1 MNFYSGNSELLNNLW
16 KILNACYS
24 CFAWFLLYRVR
35 GSCLQDPL
43 SESGMVEHTFN
54 LRTWKTKPG
63 GSLSSRSI
71 YRNGYQDSQG
81 FAKKACPEN
90 NKRKKKIYLQSY
102 CIHETFQICQMK
114 KLLSH
119 LLNFISH
126 YTQYSIIQSKFIKGE
141 NSAILI
147 FIVSSP
153 KWKHRTKWIVTI
165 LNTYMFILCWVIF
178 TGYVIM
184 SVRHLTDP

>member
-1 MNFYSGNSELLNNLW
+1 MHVILVLPGSFCIELGALVFRIHFQSQVWWNTPLTSELGRQSLVDLW
-16 KILNACYS
+16 VQDQYTEMGTRTVRALQRKLALKIT
-24 CFAWFLLYRVR
+24 R
-35 GSCLQDPL
+35 
-43 SESGMVEHTFN
+43 E
-54 LRTWKTKPG
+54 
-63 GSLSSRSI
+63 
-71 YRNGYQDSQG
+71 
-81 FAKKACPEN
+81 
-90 NKRKKKIYLQSY
+90 KKKIYLQSY
-102 CIHETFQICQMK
+102 CIHETFQICQMN

-153 KWKHRTKWIVTI
+153 KWKHRTKRIVTI